1 MSESVTPHLQAPDQL
16 TLGTLDDLDTVRAHA
31 RTNLWQVVRRQALL
45 VGACAVLAGVGAA
58 FVTTR
63 LPRLYEAAAAIRIDP
78 NSTQLSTIGVPGTPS
93 EVELPTEVEMLR
105 SRALAGAVVDSLG
118 LRLQLQSP
126 LHVVRSDVV
135 ASARVARDAGPNLFR
150 VVSVAGGRFAVLD
163 AAGDTI
169 ARAVGVGQTVRA
181 AGTAF
186 VLTPGAAAA
195 APLVFTLLPFEEAVD
210 SLQAGTDVSRRSR
223 DAVFV
228 DVRYRSVDPELAR
241 DVANAVARQ
250 FISERQDVRQL
261 EGRQS
266 VAFLRDQLV
275 RVSAQLRGAERTL
288 RDFREGAQVVSLPD
302 QASSG
307 VHRRAEVQAQRNAL
321 ATERDALKRLLDS
334 TRTARAG
341 GGSSVDRRLLAFPT
355 LLRSGAGAGL
365 QSALTAAEEQRAALL
380 TRRSPR
386 DLEVQ
391 AVEARIGEIRGQI
404 RDEVQT
410 YEQGLSDQVSGLDA
424 VLRRSDGELATFP
437 RKQLR
442 LNELERTAKTTESV
456 YTMLQARLKEAE
468 IAAAVVDP
476 TARLVDAAVLPTYPV
491 SPKPLLNVLLGTTA
505 GALLGLAG
513 AGLRERRD
521 RSLRTR
527 HQLFAVTGLPVL
539 GMIPHL
545 RYSGRLAW
553 LRRTGRPFGTG
564 RARVNPPVTG
574 GAPALMSAAAALHAD
589 DVLSF
594 AMANERLAM
603 NVALGGEQLPSKVLV
618 VTSALPSDGKTTVAM
633 NLALAHAR
641 NGRRVLLID
650 ADLRNGQVGTLLG
663 LPRTAGLSDLL
674 DGSADIGA
682 VLTRVPSDA
691 GSDLHVMPCGTLTHN
706 AARLFSGD
714 DLQALLEWARER
726 YDAVVVDT
734 PPVNAV
740 ADAVLIA
747 SKGDS
752 ILLVARFGAT
762 TLDAL
767 AFAMEQL
774 HVVRASVTGAV
785 LNDVDSSLDAEANG
799 LYGYGGLYGPA
810 RSTEWTGIRLAPPA

>member
-1 MSESVTPHLQAPDQL
+1 MSESVTPYVQAPGQL
-16 TLGTLDDLDTVRAHA
+16 TSGVTPESVDAVRTPVGT
-31 RTNLWQVVRRQALL
+31 NPWQIVRRQALL

-58 FVTTR
+58 LITAR
-63 LPRLYEAAAAIRIDP
+63 LPRLYESTAAIRIDP
-78 NSTQLSTIGVPGTPS
+78 NSTQLSAIGVPGTPS
-93 EVELPTEVEMLR
+93 EAELPTEVEMLR

-118 LRLQLQSP
+118 LRLQLHAP
-126 LHVVRSDVV
+126 AHLIRSDVV
-135 ASARVARDAGPNLFR
+135 TSARVARDAGPNRFR
-150 VVSVAGGRFAVLD
+150 VVGVADERFAVLD

-169 ARAVGVGQTVRA
+169 APAVGVGQTVRA

-186 VLTPGAAAA
+186 VLAPGAAAA
-195 APLVFTLLPFEEAVD
+195 APLDLTLLPFEEAVD
-210 SLQAGTDVSRRSR
+210 SVQAATSVSRRSR

-241 DVANAVARQ
+241 DVANALARQ
-250 FISERQDVRQL
+250 FITERQDVRQL
-261 EGRQS
+261 EGRRS

-307 VHRRAEVQAQRNAL
+307 VNRRAEVQAQRSSL
-321 ATERDALKRLLDS
+321 AAERDALKRLLDS
-334 TRTARAG
+334 TRTARTG

-365 QSALTAAEEQRAALL
+365 QSALTAAEEQRATLL

-391 AVEARIGEIRGQI
+391 GVEARIGEIRGQI

-410 YEQGLSDQVSGLDA
+410 YLQGLSDQVSGLDE
-424 VLRRSDGELATFP
+424 VLRRSDSELATFP

-456 YTMLQARLKEAE
+456 YSMLQGRLKEAE

-476 TARLVDAAVLPTYPV
+476 TARLVDAAVLPKHPV
-491 SPKPLLNVLLGTTA
+491 SPKPLLNVLLGTMT
-505 GALLGLAG
+505 GALIGLAG

-527 HQLFAVTGLPVL
+527 HQLFAVTGLHVV
-539 GMIPHL
+539 GVIPHL
-545 RYSGRLAW
+545 RGSGHRAW
-553 LRRTGRPFGTG
+553 LPRHRR
-564 RARVNPPVTG
+564 
-574 GAPALMSAAAALHAD
+574 PATITATPAALRRNGAVPSLAPNASASLSAD

-594 AMANERLAM
+594 ALATDWLAT
-603 NVALGGEQLPSKVLV
+603 NVALGGDQAASKVLV
-618 VTSALPSDGKTTVAM
+618 VTSALPADGKTTVAI
-633 NLALAHAR
+633 NLALAHSR

-650 ADLRNGQVGTLLG
+650 GDLRNGKVGTLLG
-663 LPRTAGLSDLL
+663 LPRMAGLSDLL
-674 DGSADIGA
+674 EGRADIGA
-682 VLTRVPSDA
+682 VLTPLPSEL
-691 GSDLHVMPCGTLTHN
+691 GSDLHVLPCGTLTHN
-706 AARLFSGD
+706 VARLLGGD
-714 DLQALLEWARER
+714 DLQALLEWAREQ

-740 ADAVLIA
+740 TDAVLIA

-752 ILLVARFGAT
+752 ILLVARSGAT

-774 HVVRASVTGAV
+774 RVVRTSIAGAV
-785 LNDVDSSLDAEANG
+785 LNDVDPSLDAATNG
-799 LYGYGGLYGPA
+799 LYGYGGQYGSHEA
-810 RSTEWTGIRLAPPA
+810 LSGRA